1 MAFNY
6 GSLVVDPSQAL
17 QAGLGAYST
26 ISNIQMQK
34 QQMEMQRQQQ
44 EQQMQMQQQKME
56 ELKRNK
62 ELQEM
67 YRSGN
72 LSFDKLPL
80 DAQEN
85 IMKVKKMYNENLDM
99 EQKRQ
104 VRSVAIGA
112 LQLQNIDG
120 VENKIKFLKE
130 RSSIL
135 ESQGLDPRDTKEI
148 LSLYESGETEKAD
161 RLANKVVSMGEM
173 IGVIDKSESKE
184 RKPIGVPHVNED
196 GELVVSIWNPNA
208 NNGNGAVEKQVVE
221 GAYKK
226 EALERQKL
234 QSQVRKGEAEAA
246 MKEQDVEAAK
256 ESKGEAID
264 LQKRL
269 SDEIGN
275 LLDDKNLDDALGL
288 TGTVTRKI
296 PGSSSYDIG
305 SRIEKL
311 KAFISA
317 DRIKMLR
324 GLGAMSEKELETVSN
339 SLGRLD
345 PNMSPEAFRR
355 EAKLVK
361 EIVDKAVSKSKQ
373 KTGGNISELSDD
385 ELMKQLGL

>member
-120 VENKIKFLKE
+120 VENKIKFLRE

-135 ESQGLDPRDTKEI
+135 ESQGLDPRDTNQI
-148 LSLYESGETEKAD
+148 LSLYENGETEKAD

-184 RKPIGVPHVNED
+184 RKPIGVPYVNED

-208 NNGNGAVEKQVVE
+208 NDGNGAVEKQVVE
-221 GAYKK
+221 GVYKK

-234 QSQVRKGEAEAA
+234 QSQVRKGEAEAT
-246 MKEQDVEAAK
+246 MKEQDVAAAK
-256 ESKGEAID
+256 ESKGEDID

-269 SDEIGN
+269 SNEIGS
-275 LLDDKNLDDALGL
+275 LLEDKNLDDALGL
-288 TGTVTRKI
+288 TGAVTRKI
-296 PGSSSYDIG
+296 PGSSSYDID

-311 KAFISA
+311 KAFIA
-317 DRIKMLR
+317 ANRIKILR
-324 GLGAMSEKELETVSN
+324 GLGSMSEAELKTAEN

-345 PNMSPEAFRR
+345 PNMSPKAFRR

-361 EIVDKAVSKSKQ
+361 DIVDKAVSKSEQ
-373 KTGGNISELSDD
+373 KTGGNVSELSDD
-385 ELMKQLGL
+385 DLMKQLGL

>member
-361 EIVDKAVSKSKQ
+361 EIVDKAVSKSEQ